1 MTDEYMI
8 MDEKII
14 EKKLRGS
21 NTRLIGKKTLNSSFS
36 FGQIAALTCFL
47 LSQSNF
53 MLVLVSDFITINM
66 TCLDPHPLG
75 E

>member
-21 NTRLIGKKTLNSSFS
+21 NTRLIGKKKLNSSFS
-36 FGQIAALTCFL
+36 FGHNSSTHIFL
-47 LSQSNF
+47 AEQEQLHAGLS
-53 MLVLVSDFITINM
+53 
-66 TCLDPHPLG
+66 
-75 E
+75 

>member
-21 NTRLIGKKTLNSSFS
+21 NTRLIGKKNIEFQLFLWANSS
-36 FGQIAALTCFL
+36 THMFL
-47 LSQSNF
+47 AEPEQLHAGLS
-53 MLVLVSDFITINM
+53 
-66 TCLDPHPLG
+66 
-75 E
+75 

>member
-21 NTRLIGKKTLNSSFS
+21 NTRLIRKKNIEFQLFLWANSS
-36 FGQIAALTCFL
+36 THMFL
-47 LSQSNF
+47 AEPEQLHAGLS
-53 MLVLVSDFITINM
+53 
-66 TCLDPHPLG
+66 
-75 E
+75 